1 MEELLCCRHRQSA
14 LLCSSHMHVLK
25 AMKGN
30 KMAHKARISAVVI
43 VWLDLAVNF
52 IHALA
57 HIGANIWLS
66 FLGNAFVVVVIL
78 VAPLVSL
85 FLLHTARLEW
95 LGALL
100 LFLCMLGAFLFGVW
114 NHFLLP
120 GSDNIGH
127 VPPGVWQQP
136 FQVTAVL
143 LTLLQAAGTGIGLWC
158 LSEAIRASALRRAEI
173 VSTVRERRVNGEM

>member
-1 MEELLCCRHRQSA
+1 
-14 LLCSSHMHVLK
+14 
-25 AMKGN
+25 
-30 KMAHKARISAVVI
+30 MAHKAKIPAVVI
-43 VWLDLAVNF
+43 VWLDLVVTV

-78 VAPLVSL
+78 IAPLVSL

-100 LFLCMLGAFLFGVW
+100 LFLSMLAAFLFGVW

-143 LTLLQAAGTGIGLWC
+143 LTILQAAGIGIGLWC
-158 LSEAIRASALRRAEI
+158 LSEAIRAHALRRAEI
-173 VSTVRERRVNGEM
+173 GSTVRERRVNGGM

>member
-1 MEELLCCRHRQSA
+1 
-14 LLCSSHMHVLK
+14 
-25 AMKGN
+25 
-30 KMAHKARISAVVI
+30 MAHKAKITAVVI
-43 VWLDLAVNF
+43 VCLDLAVNF
-52 IHALA
+52 IHAVA

-85 FLLHTARLEW
+85 FLLYITQLEL

-100 LFLCMLGAFLFGVW
+100 LFLSMLAAFLFGVW

-120 GSDNIGH
+120 GSDNIGN

-143 LTLLQAAGTGIGLWC
+143 LTILQAVGIGIGIWC
-158 LSEAIRASALRRAEI
+158 LFEARGAHALRRAEI
-173 VSTVRERRVNGEM
+173 ESTARERRVNGVL

>member
-1 MEELLCCRHRQSA
+1 
-14 LLCSSHMHVLK
+14 
-25 AMKGN
+25 
-30 KMAHKARISAVVI
+30 MAHKARISAVTI
-43 VWLDLAVNF
+43 VWLDLAVNV

-57 HIGANIWLS
+57 HIGVNIWLS
-66 FLGNAFVVVVIL
+66 FLGNVFVVVVIL

-100 LFLCMLGAFLFGVW
+100 LFLSMLAAFLFGVW

-120 GSDNIGH
+120 GSDNIRK

-136 FQVTAVL
+136 FQATAVL
-143 LTLLQAAGTGIGLWC
+143 LTILQVAGIGIGIWC
-158 LSEAIRASALRRAEI
+158 LSEAIGAHALRRAEI
-173 VSTVRERRVNGEM
+173 VSTVREHRVNGEM

>member
-1 MEELLCCRHRQSA
+1 
-14 LLCSSHMHVLK
+14 
-25 AMKGN
+25 
-30 KMAHKARISAVVI
+30 MAHKARIFAVVI
-43 VWLDLAVNF
+43 VSLDLVVNA

-66 FLGNAFVVVVIL
+66 FLGNVFVVVVIL

-85 FLLHTARLEW
+85 FLLHTAQLER

-100 LFLCMLGAFLFGVW
+100 LFLSMLAAFLFGVW

-143 LTLLQAAGTGIGLWC
+143 LTILQAAGTAIGLWC
-158 LSEAIRASALRRAEI
+158 LFEARGTHALRRAEI
-173 VSTVRERRVNGEM
+173 GSTVREHRVNGEM

>member
-1 MEELLCCRHRQSA
+1 
-14 LLCSSHMHVLK
+14 
-25 AMKGN
+25 
-30 KMAHKARISAVVI
+30 MAHKARISAVVI

-85 FLLHTARLEW
+85 FLLHTARLER

-100 LFLCMLGAFLFGVW
+100 LFLSMLAAFLFGVW

-120 GSDNIGH
+120 GSDNIGQ

-143 LTLLQAAGTGIGLWC
+143 LTILQAAGIGIGLWC
-158 LSEAIRASALRRAEI
+158 LSEAIRAHASRRAEI
-173 VSTVRERRVNGEM
+173 GSTVREHGLNGEM

>member
-1 MEELLCCRHRQSA
+1 MVQ
-14 LLCSSHMHVLK
+14 
-25 AMKGN
+25 
-30 KMAHKARISAVVI
+30 KARISAVVI
-43 VWLDLAVNF
+43 VWLDLAVNV

-66 FLGNAFVVVVIL
+66 FLSNAFVVGVIL

-100 LFLCMLGAFLFGVW
+100 LFLSMLGAFLFGVW
-114 NHFLLP
+114 NHLLLS
-120 GSDNIGH
+120 GSDNIVH

-143 LTLLQAAGTGIGLWC
+143 LTILQAAGTAIGLWC
-158 LSEAIRASALRRAEI
+158 LSEAIRACTLRRAEI
-173 VSTVRERRVNGEM
+173 VSTVRERRVNGEI

>member
-1 MEELLCCRHRQSA
+1 
-14 LLCSSHMHVLK
+14 
-25 AMKGN
+25 
-30 KMAHKARISAVVI
+30 MAHKAKISAVVI
-43 VWLDLAVNF
+43 VWLDLVVTV

-57 HIGANIWLS
+57 HIGANIWLA
-66 FLGNAFVVVVIL
+66 FLGNAVVVVVIL

-100 LFLCMLGAFLFGVW
+100 LFLSMLAAFLFGVW

-143 LTLLQAAGTGIGLWC
+143 LTILQAAGTAIGLWC
-158 LSEAIRASALRRAEI
+158 LAEARGAYALRRAEI
-173 VSTVRERRVNGEM
+173 GSTVRERRVNGEM

>member
-1 MEELLCCRHRQSA
+1 
-14 LLCSSHMHVLK
+14 
-25 AMKGN
+25 
-30 KMAHKARISAVVI
+30 MAHTARISAAVI
-43 VWLDLAVNF
+43 VWLDLAVNV

-57 HIGANIWLS
+57 HVGANIWLS

-100 LFLCMLGAFLFGVW
+100 LFLSMFGAFLFGVW

-127 VPPGVWQQP
+127 VPPGAWQQP
-136 FQVTAVL
+136 FRATAVL
-143 LTLLQAAGTGIGLWC
+143 LTVLQAAGTGIGIWC
-158 LSEAIRASALRRAEI
+158 LSEAIRAHALRRAEI
-173 VSTVRERRVNGEM
+173 VTSVRERRMNDAM

>member
-1 MEELLCCRHRQSA
+1 
-14 LLCSSHMHVLK
+14 
-25 AMKGN
+25 
-30 KMAHKARISAVVI
+30 MAHKARIFAVVI
-43 VWLDLAVNF
+43 VSLDLVVNA

-66 FLGNAFVVVVIL
+66 FLGNVFIVGVIL

-100 LFLCMLGAFLFGVW
+100 LFLSMLAAFLFGVW

-143 LTLLQAAGTGIGLWC
+143 LTFLQAAGTAIGLWC
-158 LSEAIRASALRRAEI
+158 LFEARGAHALRRAEI
-173 VSTVRERRVNGEM
+173 GSTVRERRVNGEM

>member
-1 MEELLCCRHRQSA
+1 
-14 LLCSSHMHVLK
+14 MHPLK

-30 KMAHKARISAVVI
+30 TMAHKARISAVVI

-52 IHALA
+52 IHALS

-66 FLGNAFVVVVIL
+66 FLGNAFVVGVIL

-100 LFLCMLGAFLFGVW
+100 LFLSMLAAFLFGVW
-114 NHFLLP
+114 NHFLLS
-120 GSDNIGH
+120 GSDNVTH

-143 LTLLQAAGTGIGLWC
+143 LTILQAAGTGIGIWC
-158 LSEAIRASALRRAEI
+158 LSEAIGAHALRRAEI
-173 VSTVRERRVNGEM
+173 GSTVRERRVNGEM

>member
-1 MEELLCCRHRQSA
+1 
-14 LLCSSHMHVLK
+14 
-25 AMKGN
+25 
-30 KMAHKARISAVVI
+30 MAHKARIFAVVI
-43 VWLDLAVNF
+43 VWLDLVVNA

-66 FLGNAFVVVVIL
+66 FLGNVFIVGVIL

-100 LFLCMLGAFLFGVW
+100 LFLSMLAAFLFGVW

-143 LTLLQAAGTGIGLWC
+143 LTILQAAGIGIGIWC
-158 LSEAIRASALRRAEI
+158 LSEAIRAHALRRAEI
-173 VSTVRERRVNGEM
+173 VSTVRDRRPNSEM

>member
-1 MEELLCCRHRQSA
+1 
-14 LLCSSHMHVLK
+14 
-25 AMKGN
+25 
-30 KMAHKARISAVVI
+30 MAHKAKITAVVI
-43 VWLDLAVNF
+43 VCLDLAVNF
-52 IHALA
+52 IHAVA

-85 FLLHTARLEW
+85 FLLYITQLEL

-100 LFLCMLGAFLFGVW
+100 LFLSMLAAFLFGVW

-143 LTLLQAAGTGIGLWC
+143 LTILQAAGTAIGLWC
-158 LSEAIRASALRRAEI
+158 LSEARGAHALRRAEI
-173 VSTVRERRVNGEM
+173 GSTVREHRVNGEM

>member
-1 MEELLCCRHRQSA
+1 
-14 LLCSSHMHVLK
+14 
-25 AMKGN
+25 
-30 KMAHKARISAVVI
+30 MAHKARISAVVI
-43 VWLDLAVNF
+43 VWLDLVVNV

-57 HIGANIWLS
+57 HSGANIWLS
-66 FLGNAFVVVVIL
+66 FLGNVFVVVVIL

-100 LFLCMLGAFLFGVW
+100 LFLSMLAAFLFGVW

-127 VPPGVWQQP
+127 VPPGVWQRP

-143 LTLLQAAGTGIGLWC
+143 LTILQAAGTVIGIWC
-158 LSEAIRASALRRAEI
+158 LSEARCAHALRRVEI
-173 VSTVRERRVNGEM
+173 GSTVREHRVNGEM